1 MNLEKFKECLEPVS
15 SEIMSFE
22 GWFYNTETQLPFDTP
37 DYYLHQQAQECLK
50 EIHRIWSEKGY
61 LYYWFT
67 QSGDLV
73 SDEGGDVISSSAIR
87 INKTKLR
94 EYKLSLIGI

>member
-15 SEIMSFE
+15 GEITTFE
-22 GWFYNTETQLPFDTP
+22 SWFYHAETQLPFDTP
-37 DYYLHQQAQECLK
+37 DYYMHQQSQECLK
-50 EIHRIWSEKGY
+50 EIHRIWIEKGC
-61 LYYWFT
+61 LYYWFN
-67 QSGDLV
+67 QRGDLI
-73 SDEGGDVISSSAIR
+73 SDEGSDVISATAIK